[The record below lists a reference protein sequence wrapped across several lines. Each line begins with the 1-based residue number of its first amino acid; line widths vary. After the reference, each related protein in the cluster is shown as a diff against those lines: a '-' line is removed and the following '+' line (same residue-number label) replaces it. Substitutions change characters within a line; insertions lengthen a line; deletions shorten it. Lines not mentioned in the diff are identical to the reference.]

1 MGVGKSH
8 SSGAR
13 SAPGLDS
20 PAPIVVMENHDEA
33 YGVWRAAGFQD
44 KVLVHIDAHDDL
56 SWAPEPGALNIGNFI
71 SLALKEGIIRAV
83 FWVVPDQTWES
94 SKTRKPLLRRLK
106 RLAAEFPGPTP
117 PLTVEAA
124 QISLTL
130 LKKPVGVC
138 TLGHLPP
145 FPEKVLLDIDTDFFT
160 IPRACSRSDQHRTL
174 PWCWPGELVANLKA
188 RGVQADLVTIAYS
201 VEGGY
206 TPVKWKYLADE
217 LSLLLDPSRNGDPA
231 MRGLELIRSGA
242 LAARQGDLNSAEQL
256 YRQAQELLPNA
267 AAPPYHLAQ
276 LYRQRER
283 AEQARQCYRLALALD
298 PSYRTPYNSGGL
310 WYYYDRRLREAEAE
324 HRRTL
329 VLDPEDAYAHLG
341 LGKIAARRRR
351 WQEAESWLRK
361 SLELNNQLVDA
372 YRTLGKVLSKQ
383 GRRRE
388 AIAAYE
394 RSLQLTLAG
403 HKPLKA
409 PILSN
414 LEAHPLLDP
423 DHFRV
428 HTLLARLYEQ
438 EGETDTAMVGYR
450 MGIASGGDG
459 FLPRYRLAGLYFR
472 QRRWQESCIEIW
484 QALKQLPRDV
494 RQTAARYYYRMKLAL
509 QNRVGGVFTS

>member
-1 MGVGKSH
+1 
-8 SSGAR
+8 
-13 SAPGLDS
+13 
-20 PAPIVVMENHDEA
+20 MENHDEA

-56 SWAPEPGALNIGNFI
+56 SWAPEPGALNIGTFI

-130 LKKPVGVC
+130 LKKPVRVC
-138 TLGHLPP
+138 TLDHLPL

-160 IPRACSRSDQHRTL
+160 IPRACNRSDQHRTL
-174 PWCWPGELVANLKA
+174 PWCWPGELVARLKA
-188 RGVQADLVTIAYS
+188 RGLQADLVTIAYS
-201 VEGGY
+201 LEGGY

-231 MRGLELIRSGA
+231 LRGLELIRAGA
-242 LAARQGDLNSAEQL
+242 QAAQQGDLNSAEKLFLQT
-256 YRQAQELLPNA
+256 QELLPDS
-267 AAPPYHLAQ
+267 AAPPYHLAH
-276 LYRQRER
+276 LYTRMER
-283 AEQARQCYRLALALD
+283 PEEARKFYRLALALD
-298 PSYRTPYNSGGL
+298 PSYRTPYNSGGI
-310 WYYYDRRLREAEAE
+310 WYYSDQRLQEAEAE

-329 VLDPEDAYAHLG
+329 VLDPEDAYAHFG

-351 WQEAESWLRK
+351 WQEAEAWLKK
-361 SLELNNQLVDA
+361 SLELNEELVDA
-372 YRTLGKVLSKQ
+372 YRTLGKVLSQ
-383 GRRRE
+383 QRRRRE

-394 RSLQLTLAG
+394 RSLHLTLAG

-414 LEAHPLLDP
+414 PEEHPLLDP
-423 DHFRV
+423 EHPWV
-428 HTLLARLYEQ
+428 HIFLARLYEQ
-438 EGETDTAMVGYR
+438 EGETDTALVGYR
-450 MGIASGGDG
+450 MGIALGGDG
-459 FLPRYRLAGLYFR
+459 FLPRYRLACLYFR
-472 QRRWQESCIEIW
+472 QRRWQESCNIFW
-484 QALKQLPRDV
+484 QALKKLPKDV
-494 RQTAARYYYRMKLAL
+494 KQTAARYYYRMKLAL
-509 QNRVGGVFTS
+509 QNRVGGAFTS

>member
-1 MGVGKSH
+1 MSATYR
-8 SSGAR
+8 SGL
-13 SAPGLDS
+13 GS
-20 PAPIVVMENHDEA
+20 PDPIVVMENHDAA
-33 YGVWRAAGFQD
+33 YGVWRAAGFQN

-56 SWAPEPGALNIGNFI
+56 SWAPDPGSLNIGNFI

-94 SKTRKPLLRRLK
+94 LRTRKPLLRRLK
-106 RLAAEFPGPTP
+106 QLTAEFPGPTS
-117 PLTVEAA
+117 PLTVEAEE
-124 QISLTL
+124 ISLTL
-130 LKKPVGVC
+130 LDKPVRVC
-138 TLGHLPP
+138 PLGHLPP
-145 FPEKVLLDIDTDFFT
+145 LPEQVLLDIDADFFT

-174 PWCWPGELVANLKA
+174 PWCWPGELVARLKA
-188 RGVQADLVTIAYS
+188 RKVQADLVTIAYS

-206 TPVKWKYLADE
+206 TPLKWKYLADE

-231 MRGLELIRSGA
+231 LRGLELIRSGA
-242 LAARQGDLNSAEQL
+242 QAARQGDLNSAEKL
-256 YRQAQELLPNA
+256 YRQARELLPDA

-276 LYRQRER
+276 LYSQRER
-283 AEQARQCYRLALALD
+283 PEPARQFYRLALALD
-298 PSYRTPYNSGGL
+298 PSYRTPYNSGGM
-310 WYYYDRRLREAEAE
+310 WYYSYQMLREAAAE

-329 VLDPEDAYAHLG
+329 VLDPEDAYAHFG

-351 WQEAESWLRK
+351 WREAESWLRK
-361 SLELNNQLVDA
+361 SLALHGQLVDA
-372 YRTLGKVLSKQ
+372 YRTLGKVLNKQ

-428 HTLLARLYEQ
+428 HTLLARLYAQ
-438 EGETDTAMVGYR
+438 EGETDTAIMGYR
-450 MGIASGGDG
+450 MGIGLGGDG
-459 FLPRYRLAGLYFR
+459 FWPRYRLAWLYFR
-472 QRRWQESCIEIW
+472 QRRWQEFCAETW
-484 QALKQLPRDV
+484 QALQKLPKDGW
-494 RQTAARYYYRMKLAL
+494 QTVAGYYYRVKLAL
-509 QNRVGGVFTS
+509 QNRVGAGFTS